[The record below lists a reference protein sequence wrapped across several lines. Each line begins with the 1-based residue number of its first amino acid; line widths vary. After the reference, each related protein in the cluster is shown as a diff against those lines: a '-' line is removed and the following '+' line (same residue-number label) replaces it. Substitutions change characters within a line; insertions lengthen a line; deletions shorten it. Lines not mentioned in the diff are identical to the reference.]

1 MLMFQEI
8 REWRTWPNSVLN
20 SGLVKIQETTARYLA
35 AAPMTRVY
43 LLCVGNQIHDRNDF
57 KEVKVYFGSQFEG
70 CLRSMVVGKTKVC
83 DKSLSHV
90 VDQKAQHS
98 DQNHKQEPSKFCPQ

>member
-1 MLMFQEI
+1 MAKQCAQLWF
-8 REWRTWPNSVLN
+8 SKN
-20 SGLVKIQETTARYLA
+20 SGNYRMTLGCSPNDQSVPALYLH
-35 AAPMTRVY
+35 
-43 LLCVGNQIHDRNDF
+43 CVGNQIHDRNDF
-57 KEVKVYFGSQFEG
+57 KEAKVYFGSQFEG